1 MLERRHWRTI
11 PNAMRSKVTRAL
23 SWIVAALVVLAV
35 IALIFAWAGLW
46 PPRTVELHPV

>member
-1 MLERRHWRTI
+1 MPERGHGRTI
-11 PNAMRSKVTRAL
+11 ANAMRSNVTRAL

-46 PPRTVELHPV
+46 PPKTLELHPV